1 MASRLSDK
9 QFALR
14 YLEVF
19 EEASARFDGDIEQVA
34 IPADMEFVDWCEHI
48 SKDRIDPTTGKTLKA
63 LRIDNKRFDLTDR
76 PAMRAI
82 YAALP
87 STLEAAKEMQITI
100 MKCAQ
105 VGFTVMEMLYV
116 IFLAL
121 KFEPMAIGMF
131 VPQQALARTKSSHR
145 LMPIAR
151 TIPEAHQSM
160 IVDPGTGRR
169 RGEGSVELREFGQ
182 SKVHILWTSG
192 ATTTESNPMDAVSF
206 DEVQEM
212 LIADMEKTK
221 ERLSAS
227 TVKLTLMGSTAN
239 WPEADIDYWYQQ
251 GSRRRFHTQCPTCG
265 REEPLD
271 EYFPDCIEF
280 DPTHPNRF
288 TGGPGEYRYRCR
300 DGHWIDDPQVGEWR
314 PENPEAEERR
324 HVSFHFHQMLSPT
337 ISPREIIEAW
347 LNADDRKNFYNR
359 KLGKPYQ
366 DPSQI
371 PVTLEHLNKCA
382 EDGMKRG
389 LGWKTEATGT
399 YMGVDQMGA
408 YNVVVIKERLA
419 DGHQAVIHVEEVN
432 DPDPFAK
439 CDALMERY
447 GVQVCVV
454 EEMPNYND
462 AHRFADRWPRRVI
475 LGHYGQLEDEIL
487 RWNDAPKLSA
497 SQRRTTEEA
506 RTRFTVTMNQYKC
519 MDRSLKRFVK
529 GTCLFPDPQ
538 ALTQVVVDKGVRR
551 TAAVL
556 KDRMFPHLMK
566 TALVTER
573 INEGERR
580 FRHKV
585 VKVGVDPH
593 FAFAN
598 LLCDV
603 AWARAHGTTSI
614 ILEDVTSPGAQL
626 QALAEQMN
634 LQGAPQAVLEALAPL
649 PRGEICG
656 NCTECPMTA
665 EGPPASFFCNERGV
679 NTDAASLGC
688 PLFVTR

>member
-14 YLEVF
+14 YLEAF
-19 EEASARFDGDIEQVA
+19 EEASARFDGDIEQGPL
-34 IPADMEFVDWCEHI
+34 PADLEFVDWCERI
-48 SKDRIDPTTGKTLKA
+48 SKDQIDPATGKTLKA
-63 LRIDNKRFDLTDR
+63 LRIDNKRFDLADR

-87 STLEAAKEMQITI
+87 STLEAANQSQITI

-121 KFEPMAIGMF
+121 KFDPLAIGMF
-131 VPQQALARTKSSHR
+131 VPQQALARVKSTYR
-145 LMPIAR
+145 FMPIAR
-151 TIPEAHQSM
+151 SIDEAHRGM
-160 IVDPGTGRR
+160 ITDPHTGRR
-169 RGEGSVELREFGQ
+169 RGEGAVTLRQIGQ
-182 SKVHILWTSG
+182 SIIHFLWTSG
-192 ATTTESNPMDAVSF
+192 TTTTESNPMDAVCF

-227 TVKLTLMGSTAN
+227 MLKLTLMGSTAN
-239 WPEADIDYWYQQ
+239 WPEADIHYWYLM
-251 GSRRRFHTQCPTCG
+251 GSRRRFHTRCPTCG

-271 EYFPDCIEF
+271 EYFPDCVGYDESYP
-280 DPTHPNRF
+280 DRL
-288 TGGPGEYRYRCR
+288 TGAPGDYRYRCR
-300 DGHWIDDPQVGEWR
+300 EGHWIDDPQAGEWR
-314 PENPEAEERR
+314 PENPEAELRR

-371 PVTLEHLNKCA
+371 PVTLEHLNGCA
-382 EDGMKRG
+382 AEGMRRG
-389 LGWKTEATGT
+389 LEWKTRAAGT

-419 DGHQAVIHVEEVN
+419 DGRQAVIHVEEVN
-432 DPDPFAK
+432 APDPFAR
-439 CDALMERY
+439 CDELMEAY

-454 EEMPNYND
+454 ETMPNYND

-475 LGHYGQLEDEIL
+475 LGHYGQLEDAIL
-487 RWNDAPKLSA
+487 HWNDGPKMSA
-497 SQRRTTEEA
+497 SERRTAEEA
-506 RTRFTVTMNQYKC
+506 RTRFTVTMDQYKC
-519 MDRSLKRFVK
+519 MSLSLMRFIE

-538 ALTQVVVDKGVRR
+538 ALIQEVLDKGVRL

-580 FRHKV
+580 FRRKV
-585 VKVGVDPH
+585 VKVGIDPH

-598 LLCDV
+598 MLCDV
-603 AWARAHGTTSI
+603 AWARAHGTASI
-614 ILEDVTSPGAQL
+614 ILADIAAPGAQL
-626 QALAEQMN
+626 QVLAEQMN
-634 LQGAPQAVLEALAPL
+634 LQGAPQVVLQALIPL
-649 PRGEICG
+649 PPGEICG
-656 NCTECPMTA
+656 NCTECPMTTQ
-665 EGPPASFFCNERGV
+665 GPPASFFCNEIRQ
-679 NTDAASLGC
+679 NTDARSRGC
-688 PLFVTR
+688 ALFVAR